1 MNIMKNSQASNNQTV
16 ERQNEM
22 SYAEVCLKLNSYHL
36 QTLIFWVAE
45 FCLNISK
52 CFSVLT

>member
-1 MNIMKNSQASNNQTV
+1 MKNSQASNNQTV